1 LPSEV
6 VFKCAVCGVQIRTL
20 TTIANDRCCDE
31 CGNALHTCTNCT
43 FFDSGARFECRKP
56 VSKRIDSKTKANTCS
71 FYQPKTIRD
80 LRADT
85 PASPADARAAF
96 NALFKK

>member
-1 LPSEV
+1 
-6 VFKCAVCGVQIRTL
+6 VCGVQIRTL
-20 TTIANDRCCDE
+20 TSIAPERSCDE
-31 CGNALHTCTNCT
+31 CGNPLHSCTNCT

-56 VSKRIDSKTKANTCS
+56 ISKRIDSKTKSNTCS

-85 PASPADARAAF
+85 PTSPADARAAF